1 MKPLVQTNYVCS
13 ETEGFQ
19 GSGLYISPSPR
30 YATIHLSH
38 CGQRA
43 IALVLKLLDLG
54 KVCQD
59 LVLNL
64 WSKFKVRDDTFVA
77 LRAVKSLGI

>member
-1 MKPLVQTNYVCS
+1 MDIKISDPITKLLNSEPKVPL
-13 ETEGFQ
+13 
-19 GSGLYISPSPR
+19 
-30 YATIHLSH
+30 A
-38 CGQRA
+38 QRA

-64 WSKFKVRDDTFVA
+64 RSKFKVRDDT
-77 LRAVKSLGI
+77 LGSATIVMYT